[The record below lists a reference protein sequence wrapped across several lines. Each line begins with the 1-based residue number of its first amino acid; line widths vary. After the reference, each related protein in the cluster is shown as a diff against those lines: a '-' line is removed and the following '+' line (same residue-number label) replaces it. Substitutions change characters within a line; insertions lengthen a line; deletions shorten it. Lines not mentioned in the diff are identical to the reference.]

1 MKVKID
7 KEKCIGCG
15 TCVALAGEFFKIDE
29 KTGKAKVIK
38 QPVKKEEA
46 VKTAILSCPAGA
58 ISEEKINNSS

>member
-1 MKVKID
+1 MKVRID

-15 TCVALAGEFFKIDE
+15 SCVALAEEFFKIDE

-38 QPVKKEEA
+38 QSAKENEA

-58 ISEEKINNSS
+58 ICEEKN